1 VKRLRQSTAA
11 AFGVAIVVV
20 AVASP
25 RPARAAEITAATP
38 APARAIDVPRPTE
51 TARDRVPL
59 EVDGVRLRGR
69 WFETA
74 VHRAV
79 RGAGRRLEA
88 PSCAA
93 VLGDYRDSAGRALT
107 ERLRALALDAPAYA
121 RLVLI
126 YDGSNDGPCRRP
138 RVYAFTSP
146 GSRVVRACPTLGA
159 LAVSRPEEAEA
170 VVIHEV
176 LHTLGLADDLP
187 SSAAI
192 TAAVERRCGRADAR
206 RFD

>member
-1 VKRLRQSTAA
+1 VKRFRQSTAA

-25 RPARAAEITAATP
+25 GSTRAGEITE
-38 APARAIDVPRPTE
+38 RF
-51 TARDRVPL
+51 

-69 WFETA
+69 WFEDA
-74 VHRAV
+74 VRRAV
-79 RGAGRRLEA
+79 QGAGRRLAA

-93 VLGDYRDSAGRALT
+93 VLGDYRDGAGRALT
-107 ERLRALALDAPAYA
+107 DRLRALGLDAPAYA
-121 RLVLI
+121 RLVLF
-126 YDGSNDGPCRRP
+126 YDGSSDAPCRRP

-146 GSRVVRACPTLGA
+146 GSRVVRTCPTLGA

-176 LHTLGLADDLP
+176 LHTLGLADDRP
-187 SSAAI
+187 SSASI
-192 TAAVERRCGRADAR
+192 TAAVERRCGRIAVQRWD
-206 RFD
+206 